1 MITAHAVA
9 MQHASQRMSLRLL
22 KACKAWYC
30 IGFFERILK
39 SIRYLHAL
47 HALHAMLSSTLA
59 SCGFQFQAAG
69 APTLATSDDVTDL
82 DLDQSSTISADIPV
96 IVMREI
102 VFIASSKTGV
112 IAHCEMCVLEWKK
125 DMEGHCLC
133 KSGLVIRVQLCHR
146 SSPEQRTSLGQ
157 CVVSAPLLFSLEPSP
172 AWD

>member
-1 MITAHAVA
+1 MHC
-9 MQHASQRMSLRLL
+9 MPCL
-22 KACKAWYC
+22 
-30 IGFFERILK
+30 
-39 SIRYLHAL
+39 
-47 HALHAMLSSTLA
+47 LSSTLA

-112 IAHCEMCVLEWKK
+112 IAHCEMCALEWKK

-157 CVVSAPLLFSLEPSP
+157 CVVSVPLLFSLEPSP